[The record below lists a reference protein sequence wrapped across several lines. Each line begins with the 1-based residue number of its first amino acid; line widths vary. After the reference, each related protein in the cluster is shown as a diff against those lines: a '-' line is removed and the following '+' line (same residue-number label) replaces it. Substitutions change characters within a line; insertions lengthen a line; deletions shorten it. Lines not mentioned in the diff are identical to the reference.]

1 MEKLRFYRQTGM
13 LDPTLNA
20 MSRKGFTVK
29 RTAFG
34 FYLFSSCPPGEYTY
48 QTVWTFGMKREERRQ
63 MIDRLSRS
71 GIVPVSQRL
80 FWICFRGKGFFNP
93 YQNRMQKAEALG
105 WQRSILFLRSLFF
118 ALTAAGTLNL
128 GLQGSGWWLLG
139 TVAAGVLC
147 IWDLFSSENCR
158 NRAKKLD
165 GSSFLY

>member
-1 MEKLRFYRQTGM
+1 MEKLRFYRQTGT

-71 GIVPVSQRL
+71 G
-80 FWICFRGKGFFNP
+80 
-93 YQNRMQKAEALG
+93 
-105 WQRSILFLRSLFF
+105 
-118 ALTAAGTLNL
+118 TLNL

-158 NRAKKLD
+158 NRTKELTNRAFVLK
-165 GSSFLY
+165 

>member
-1 MEKLRFYRQTGM
+1 
-13 LDPTLNA
+13 
-20 MSRKGFTVK
+20 
-29 RTAFG
+29 
-34 FYLFSSCPPGEYTY
+34 
-48 QTVWTFGMKREERRQ
+48 

-80 FWICFRGKGFFNP
+80 FWICFRGQGFFNS
-93 YQNRMQKAEALG
+93 YQSRMQKAEAPG
-105 WQRSILFLRSLFF
+105 RQRSILFLRSFFF
-118 ALTAAGTLNL
+118 ALTAAGALNL

-158 NRAKKLD
+158 NRAKELD

>member
-1 MEKLRFYRQTGM
+1 M

-29 RTAFG
+29 RTVFG

-71 GIVPVSQRL
+71 GIL
-80 FWICFRGKGFFNP
+80 
-93 YQNRMQKAEALG
+93 Y
-105 WQRSILFLRSLFF
+105 LR
-118 ALTAAGTLNL
+118 
-128 GLQGSGWWLLG
+128 LQGGGWWLLG

-147 IWDLFSSENCR
+147 IWNLFSSENCR
-158 NRAKKLD
+158 NRAKELTNRAFVLK
-165 GSSFLY
+165 